1 MAKTDK
7 VKKANPLLDDE
18 ETTETATPKK
28 GAVKAK
34 APVKKAKVETTE
46 DEEEVTDEET
56 DTEDEEVDADTDETE
71 DTEDDADEED
81 EMPAPKAK
89 KTAKPVE
96 KVNVAESML
105 TDIETTKRAL
115 AKEPK
120 VRIFIPLGIGEVRGA
135 ASAIETVTI
144 NGYRQVFKK
153 GEYHTVAQSV
163 ADQIEQHYNMT
174 AENTEAGMRTRLD
187 HPRVQDGMS
196 TDDALL

>member
-1 MAKTDK
+1 MAKKTI
-7 VKKANPLLDDE
+7 VKKANPLLE
-18 ETTETATPKK
+18 EEVVETATP
-28 GAVKAK
+28 V
-34 APVKKAKVETTE
+34 VEEEETNEDLNQSEQEESDTEETEE
-46 DEEEVTDEET
+46 DEEEPVTT
-56 DTEDEEVDADTDETE
+56 VS
-71 DTEDDADEED
+71 
-81 EMPAPKAK
+81 
-89 KTAKPVE
+89 KPVKTVP
-96 KVNVAESML
+96 KVNVANEML
-105 TDIETTKRAL
+105 TDIEVTKRAL

-153 GEYHTVAQSV
+153 GDYHTVPQSV